1 MAYGTKKWLTATLA
15 LSASYVGNV
24 TAADLTIGSGNTQ
37 VFDGSANFPGGI
49 DVNGGTAVIGGNGG
63 GAGVAIGGNVNAM
76 SNGTVAGFGSIGG
89 DLNVTGNSRVAPGYW
104 VDTPTGV
111 SNGNLVVNG
120 NLSINNG
127 VFDFE
132 TGYAGLPITQPGTGD
147 NIKVG
152 GNVALNNATLNVKVS
167 THGVN
172 AGFYRI
178 MSYGGTLSGSGL
190 TLGTVSGD
198 SAPAA
203 TIQTLTGDKH
213 INLVLGPSTTNL
225 WNGNG
230 VASAATAGG
239 GSGTWTATSGN
250 WSSPTNATGALPSG
264 GYAIFTGAAG
274 TVTVDG
280 SAGPVRASGLQFATD
295 RYRLQGAP
303 ITLAGTGGN
312 PPVIVV
318 GDGTY
323 AAGQFVDIIDNP
335 LQGTE
340 GFVKTGVGSI
350 ILNGDSSNLT
360 GPIFIADG
368 ALEINGKLNGPMDI
382 GREVVLAGVGQVGS
396 TTLYPTAVIS
406 PGNDGTPMGT
416 LTVNGNLNFGQDT
429 IYRVHAD
436 PTSTLSDRIHVTGV
450 ATLDGTVAHVGPNG
464 NYAPRTTYNILTA
477 DGGIQ
482 GRFTG
487 VSSNYAFLTPS
498 LSYDAKNAFMTLS
511 RNDVPIGSVG
521 GSENET
527 NVGGAL
533 DQEAPPSS
541 GNGSASAGNGSAST
555 GNGSAPAGDGS
566 ASAGNGSASAG
577 DGSAST
583 GNGSASTG
591 NGSASTGNGSASTG
605 NGSAST
611 GNGSASTGNGSAST
625 GNGSATTGSGSAATG
640 TGNGNESAPVVTT
653 PVTPGADSSLIA
665 SGNGAGKTTGA
676 SQVTAAVLA
685 MSPAQAR
692 AALKQLSGEAY
703 ASTGSVLQGQG
714 DAVTTLPL
722 SHLRGNLDAPMRAG
736 RPTAQLGASSS
747 DALPQ
752 SGASPIWAQA
762 FGNWS
767 TFRGDGNASTV
778 HQSAGGLFVGGD
790 GDVGGG
796 WRLGGA
802 VGYTGSHN
810 SISDVSSRM
819 SVDSYTAT
827 VFGGKNFE
835 AGPGHVRFMVGAA
848 YTWHEIDSK
857 RNIAAGSLNQ
867 RLESSY
873 NASSTQVFT
882 ELGYKLPLGDA
893 YAIEPFAGV
902 AWNQVRT
909 RDFQETGGSAALR
922 GQGSTDDVT
931 STTLGLRGAML
942 IGTDDAPGRLTA
954 TVGWRHAMG
963 DVKPTQKLAFEGGST
978 FTVSGVPIAQN
989 AAVLGLGAEVAITRN
1004 TTAGVAYDAQFG
1016 GGNRQQSG
1024 MFKLMT
1030 RF

>member
-1 MAYGTKKWLTATLA
+1 LAYGTKKWLTATLA
-15 LSASYVGNV
+15 LSATYVGNV

-147 NIKVG
+147 NITVG

-198 SAPAA
+198 SVPAA

-230 VASAATAGG
+230 VASAANAGG
-239 GSGTWTATSGN
+239 GSGTWTAASGN

-280 SAGPVRASGLQFATD
+280 SAGPVRVSGLQFATD

-323 AAGQFVDIIDNP
+323 AAGRFVDIIDNP

-382 GREVVLAGVGQVGS
+382 GREVVLAGIGQVGS

-533 DQEAPPSS
+533 DQEAPPASGNGS
-541 GNGSASAGNGSAST
+541 APAGNGSGSTGNGSASAGNGSASA
-555 GNGSAPAGDGS
+555 GNGS
-566 ASAGNGSASAG
+566 ASAGNGSAPAG
-577 DGSAST
+577 E
-583 GNGSASTG
+583 
-591 NGSASTGNGSASTG
+591 
-605 NGSAST
+605 
-611 GNGSASTGNGSAST
+611 GSAST
-625 GNGSATTGSGSAATG
+625 GNGSATTGNGSATAG
-640 TGNGNESAPVVTT
+640 TGSESAPVVTQ
-653 PVTPGADSSLIA
+653 PAAPGADSSLIA

-685 MSPAQAR
+685 MSPEQAR

-767 TFRGDGNASTV
+767 TFGGDGNASTV

-857 RNIAAGSLNQ
+857 RNVAAGSLNQ

-922 GQGSTDDVT
+922 GEGSNDDVT

-942 IGTDDAPGRLTA
+942 IGTDSAPGRLTA